1 MVPAAWP
8 AGTPLTPAIV
18 NGLMFAEIA
27 LITTSGLAM
36 FNLIPIAPLD
46 GSHILSA
53 LLPYEAARQLRHLHG
68 SIRNAHVHRAD
79 LPGGSRLAAER
90 IIGPPARFLL
100 QLFTGYATTD
110 MSKGRLLSGMQPTG
124 LLHLG
129 NLEGALA
136 NWVRLQD
143 EYEAYYVIVDWHALT
158 TLYNKT
164 ELIKE
169 YTRQV
174 AIDFLAAGLDPEK
187 CAMFVQSHV
196 KEHAELHLLLS
207 MVTPLSWLERVP
219 TYKEKQEQLHLETVS
234 YGLLGYPVLQA
245 ADILLYKANAV
256 PVGRDQLPHLEL
268 AREIGR
274 RFNYLYGDT
283 FPDCEAKLTEY
294 AEMPGLDGRKMS
306 KSYDNAIYIADTPE
320 ETDTKVRSMYTDPTK
335 LRKNDPGHPEGCA
348 VYAMQKAYGR
358 ADMHEDCEA
367 GRIGCVECKM
377 RLANFL
383 NERLAP
389 IRERRDRARSAPRT
403 TGRDPRCR
411 GGEGAEGG

>member
-1 MVPAAWP
+1 
-8 AGTPLTPAIV
+8 
-18 NGLMFAEIA
+18 
-27 LITTSGLAM
+27 
-36 FNLIPIAPLD
+36 
-46 GSHILSA
+46 
-53 LLPYEAARQLRHLHG
+53 
-68 SIRNAHVHRAD
+68 
-79 LPGGSRLAAER
+79 
-90 IIGPPARFLL
+90 
-100 QLFTGYATTD
+100 
-110 MSKGRLLSGMQPTG
+110 MQPTG

-164 ELIKE
+164 ELVKE

-174 AIDFLAAGLDPEK
+174 AIDFIAAGLDPEK
-187 CAMFVQSHV
+187 CAIFVQSHV

-219 TYKEKQEQLHLETVS
+219 TYKEKQEELHLETVS

-245 ADILLYKANAV
+245 ADILIYKANAV

-306 KSYDNAIYIADTPE
+306 KSYDNAIYISDTPE
-320 ETDTKVRSMYTDPTK
+320 ETIAKVRSMYTDPTK
-335 LRKNDPGHPEGCA
+335 IRKNDPGHPEGCA
-348 VYAMQKAYGR
+348 VYAMQKTYGR
-358 ADMHEDCEA
+358 ADMHDDCEA

-377 RLANFL
+377 RLAAFL

-389 IRERRDRARSAPRT
+389 IRESRRELEAHPERVEKILTA
-403 TGRDPRCR
+403 
-411 GGEGAEGG
+411 GAEKARKVASVTMAEVRQRMNLQCT